1 MCVKFSITVCG
12 VSSFMDS
19 SAGICDWHM
28 CEKDTEYSNRFGLPR
43 VNKQKKHQDNMRL
56 TVVK

>member
-19 SAGICDWHM
+19 SAEICGWHM
-28 CEKDTEYSNRFGLPR
+28 CENRTQ
-43 VNKQKKHQDNMRL
+43 N
-56 TVVK
+56 TVTDLDYREGINIKTAI

>member
-19 SAGICDWHM
+19 SAGICGWHM
-28 CEKDTEYSNRFGLPR
+28 CEKDTEYRQSVTDLDYREAR
-43 VNKQKKHQDNMRL
+43 VNKHKNSNIIC
-56 TVVK
+56 V